1 MTCSLH
7 LPHSLRSLR
16 SSVALPWTGVL
27 GLSLLM
33 LSLLMLSLMV
43 ASPAAAQE
51 ISDEVSSYTDVRRVK
66 SAELRDIRIESY
78 PGTDAALKAE
88 YVSRPSTQETT
99 WSLAFYGFASEPT
112 SMSSAQDV
120 QIVADGSP
128 LQPLRVES
136 KSRTVDGDVI
146 EIKTVF
152 FSRPIFARIAA
163 AETVEVTIGAATFT
177 APRNARIDME
187 LILNAI
193 PGKDGR
199 RTAANDNR

>member
-1 MTCSLH
+1 MTCSLRSSR
-7 LPHSLRSLR
+7 PLRSFL
-16 SSVALPWTGVL
+16 SSLGSLGALAL
-27 GLSLLM
+27 GLSLIGLP
-33 LSLLMLSLMV
+33 LLF
-43 ASPAAAQE
+43 ASPAAAQRVDDE
-51 ISDEVSSYTDVRRVK
+51 ISSYTDVRRVK

-78 PGTDAALKAE
+78 PGNDAALKAE
-88 YVSRPSTQETT
+88 YVSRPGTQETT
-99 WSLAFYGFASEPT
+99 WALSFYGFASEPT
-112 SMSSAQDV
+112 SMSAAQSV
-120 QIVADGSP
+120 QILADGSP

-163 AETVEVTIGAATFT
+163 AETVEVTIGAAKFT
-177 APRNARIDME
+177 APRNTRIDME